1 MLAAPVDIV
10 PEGPGLVHEP
20 KWDGW
25 RMIAF
30 RETEG
35 PYLQSRAGRNLSS
48 YFPDITQAIR
58 SAVPP
63 GVVLDGEL
71 IVWEHGRTNFAQLQR
86 RVTAG
91 RDLSRLARECPAH
104 YVLFDLLVDTGGEV
118 ILNLPL
124 SQRRARL

>member
-10 PEGPGLVHEP
+10 PKGSGLAHEP

-30 RETEG
+30 RETDG
-35 PYLQSRAGRNLSS
+35 PYLQSRAGRDLSS
-48 YFPDITQAIR
+48 YFPDITQSIR

-71 IVWEHGRTNFAQLQR
+71 TVWEHGRTN
-86 RVTAG
+86 
-91 RDLSRLARECPAH
+91 
-104 YVLFDLLVDTGGEV
+104 LVMTRPRS
-118 ILNLPL
+118 PL
-124 SQRRARL
+124 GSCGPS